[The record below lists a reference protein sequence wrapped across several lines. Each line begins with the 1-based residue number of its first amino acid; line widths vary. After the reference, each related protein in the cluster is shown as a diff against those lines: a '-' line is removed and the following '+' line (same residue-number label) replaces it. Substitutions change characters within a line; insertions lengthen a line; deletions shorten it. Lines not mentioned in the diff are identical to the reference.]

1 MSATLCS
8 LLKASLSSYYDSLKI
23 SINEGMI
30 TKRVEIKMKYLFA
43 SCVLIS
49 CGLALSGCAGMQKP
63 AFSTAEVQSLA
74 ISLDS
79 SKMMAHLDAFQKIA
93 TNNKGNRAVGT
104 AGGLATAKYIMSEAK
119 KAGLQ
124 PQMIAFENREKV
136 VGQNIIVEIKGQ
148 NIDDAIVLGAHYDS
162 VKSGPGINDNGSG
175 TALLLELMHHLAQQK
190 TAPKNTVYLAFWD
203 SEEVGIAGSQ
213 AFVKK
218 LSPEQLKHIKAY
230 INVDMVGTKNPD
242 IMIADATRSSVDE
255 MEKMLKARGMS
266 EADYKPL
273 TDGLRAVPVHA
284 GDLALEQEL
293 SKFFQQKGIK
303 IKKEVSTLT
312 ASDTVPFLGK
322 VPVASIILF
331 NEQLKG
337 DVLEFAPC
345 YHQACDTT
353 DWVDPNS
360 LKLAS
365 EAILNLLSYLQNQ

>member
-1 MSATLCS
+1 M
-8 LLKASLSSYYDSLKI
+8 
-23 SINEGMI
+23 
-30 TKRVEIKMKYLFA
+30 KMKYLLG

-49 CGLALSGCAGMQKP
+49 CGFALSGCTAMQKP
-63 AFSTAEVQSLA
+63 VISSATVQPSP

-79 SKMMAHLDAFQKIA
+79 TKMMAHLDAFQKIA
-93 TNNKGNRAVGT
+93 TSNGGNRAVGT
-104 AGGLATAKYIMSEAK
+104 AGGLASAKYIINEAK

-148 NIDDAIVLGAHYDS
+148 NIDDAIILGAHYDS
-162 VKSGPGINDNGSG
+162 VKNGPGINDNGSG
-175 TALLLELMHHLAQQK
+175 TALLLELMHHFAQQK

-213 AFVKK
+213 AFVKT

-230 INVDMVGTKNPD
+230 INVDMVGTKNPE
-242 IMIADATRSSVDE
+242 IMIADATKSSVDD
-255 MEKMLKARGMS
+255 MEKMLKARGMA

-284 GDLALEQEL
+284 GDLALDQQL
-293 SKFFQQKGIK
+293 SNFFKHKGIQ
-303 IKKEVSTLT
+303 IKKDVSTLT
-312 ASDTVPFLGK
+312 ASDTAPFLGK

-353 DWVDPNS
+353 EWVDPNS